1 MPVRG
6 ITFDKQVLK
15 SEDHAHEVNYY
26 YQGDVG
32 VTKGCEVTEN
42 VDGNLVIAGGY
53 FIICGRLVAVDG
65 NHIVT
70 VPEVLSGTKYRI
82 LVFEIDLTE
91 VNTTS
96 VFNQGAFKILES
108 DSDYPTLTQQDL
120 NDGGTLYQMEF
131 ARFTSTVSG
140 IASLSEANKPLLDMS
155 KYVSRTS
162 PELLGNPTAPTQ
174 AFNDNTNKIAT
185 DQFVQK
191 QVRVLDFLY
200 TYNAGDLIPGFEPET
215 WEEYAFT
222 PTFTLDES
230 MIGKLLILQPQTA
243 TTININLP
251 IAPYTAIPIGSM
263 FMFAKITGGKALI
276 TEGYSNIIMN
286 TKKYLSSDYAVAT
299 LIKVSDTV
307 WLLYGELSAT

>member
-108 DSDYPTLTQQDL
+108 DSGYPTLTQQDL
-120 NDGGTLYQMEF
+120 TNGGTLYQMEF
-131 ARFTSTVSG
+131 ARFTTSVSG
-140 IASLSEANKPLLDMS
+140 NASLSEANKPLLDMS
-155 KYVSRTS
+155 KYVQRTS
-162 PELLGNPTAPTQ
+162 PEFLGHPKAPTQ
-174 AFNDNTNKIAT
+174 PFNDKTTDIAT
-185 DQFVQK
+185 DEFVQR
-191 QVRVLDFLY
+191 QVRTVEFSSWK
-200 TYNAGDLIPGFEPET
+200 NSS
-215 WEEYAFT
+215 
-222 PTFTLDES
+222 FTLSSSD
-230 MIGKLLILQPQTA
+230 IGKVIE
-243 TTININLP
+243 INTSANLNVTLP
-251 IAPYTAIPIGSM
+251 LDASQNIPIGSM
-263 FMFAKITGGKALI
+263 FLFMVNNFSYDVTFI
-276 TEGYSNIIMN
+276 TEDGTMNIFSQDN
-286 TKKYLSSDYAVAT
+286 KKKVNRKMYTPVTAIKYAT
-299 LIKVSDTV
+299 NSWWLFGDLI
-307 WLLYGELSAT
+307 A